1 MKKLILLV
9 LILVQVSLLNAQNVQ
24 TLYHTGK
31 KYLTTTLEVFKTD
44 KFGSTYSFVDM
55 DYGREGV
62 QGVSMAYWEFSRGI
76 KFWENPFE
84 LHVEYNGG
92 FGEDGPGY
100 YPINDAWLFGGN
112 YTWNTKDFSKI
123 FTLEAMY
130 KTIRNTNYA
139 SFQITGV
146 WTIQMFKE
154 KVTFT
159 GFADF
164 WREDN
169 TFDGVNTKYILL
181 TEPQL
186 WYNVCK
192 KFAIGSEVRFSNNFA
207 AEGIGFKVNP
217 TIAAK
222 FTL

>member
-92 FGEDGPGY
+92 FGQDGPGLY
-100 YPINDAWLFGGN
+100 QINDAWLFGGN
-112 YTWNTKDFSKI
+112 YTWNTKDFSSHFHFCGYI
-123 FTLEAMY
+123 
-130 KTIRNTNYA
+130 I
-139 SFQITGV
+139 QIL
-146 WTIQMFKE
+146 I
-154 KVTFT
+154 
-159 GFADF
+159 
-164 WREDN
+164 
-169 TFDGVNTKYILL
+169 
-181 TEPQL
+181 
-186 WYNVCK
+186 
-192 KFAIGSEVRFSNNFA
+192 
-207 AEGIGFKVNP
+207 
-217 TIAAK
+217 
-222 FTL
+222 

>member
-1 MKKLILLV
+1 
-9 LILVQVSLLNAQNVQ
+9 
-24 TLYHTGK
+24 
-31 KYLTTTLEVFKTD
+31 
-44 KFGSTYSFVDM
+44 M
-55 DYGREGV
+55 DYGVDGT
-62 QGVSMAYWEFSRGI
+62 QGVSMAYWEISRGV

-92 FGEDGPGY
+92 FGQYNSTEIPKLPSY
-100 YPINDAWLFGGN
+100 TAYQIPDAWLFGGN

-130 KTIRNTNYA
+130 KTIRGTNYA

-164 WREDN
+164 WKEN
-169 TFDGVNTKYILL
+169 TNYGTYVFLS
-181 TEPQL
+181 EPQL

-192 KFAIGSEVRFSNNFA
+192 KFSVGSEVRFSNNFA
-207 AEGIGFKVNP
+207 GNNGFKLGP